1 MVDVVYLPGLVSAL
15 RNDNA
20 PQWHSHFSPK
30 DLGSI
35 ESLFQNSHM
44 IHYDIMDFS
53 KMISLFQFKAFMYMS
68 KPVGYVISVRVNF
81 QLSILKKKKKKKK
94 NAATRTSGV
103 SCVNILIVIWFSCF
117 KLVLKTSACHRFS

>member
-68 KPVGYVISVRVNF
+68 KPVDYVISVRVNF
-81 QLSILKKKKKKKK
+81 QLSILKKKKKKKTQQQGLQ
-94 NAATRTSGV
+94 ASAV
-103 SCVNILIVIWFSCF
+103 SISSSSYGFP
-117 KLVLKTSACHRFS
+117 VLS